1 MFVSTSLG
9 NAGKIHLKGF
19 SLDSPWQHAKRGSWD
34 ISKFKD
40 QQAFCIFLVCC
51 WLEVSV
57 LGGTFLHILFAGSV
71 KLHWKLKFHEKFL
84 QFFYVFIGFLLV
96 LLTFS
101 FIPALNGTKSLSVG
115 FSSSIAACAFSKPTR
130 KVGSERKKPGN
141 LRSLGGQ
148 LVTFWFLKY
157 LDVDSLQIM
166 EIPKVQ

>member
-1 MFVSTSLG
+1 MEMDIQECFKRWFWTCNLRYRMIFHHIGPINKVPWLSLGTHVRSTSLG

-101 FIPALNGTKSLSVG
+101 FIPALNGTKSLSVV
-115 FSSSIAACAFSKPTR
+115 SPAP
-130 KVGSERKKPGN
+130 
-141 LRSLGGQ
+141 
-148 LVTFWFLKY
+148 
-157 LDVDSLQIM
+157 
-166 EIPKVQ
+166 